1 MNILLI
7 ISGSVAAYKS
17 LDVAREL
24 KRRNHNLLCVLSKCG
39 EKFVTPLSVTSLVGH
54 HTYTE
59 SDFFSLQAS
68 MKHISLSRNSDLILV
83 APASANIM
91 AKAAHGI
98 CDDLPSTILICAR
111 VPIVMAPAMNT
122 AMWEAKPTLRN
133 LEILKRD
140 NVQIIEPET
149 GILACGE
156 EGYGKMAS
164 VETIISYV
172 ENMQNSAGKPLTED

>member
-17 LDVAREL
+17 LDVVREL
-24 KRRNHNLLCVLSKCG
+24 KRRNHNLLCAISRCG
-39 EKFVTPLSVTSLVGH
+39 EQFVTSLSVTALAGH
-54 HTYTE
+54 YTYTE

-83 APASANIM
+83 APASANII

-98 CDDLPSTILICAR
+98 CDDLVSTILTCAKI
-111 VPIVMAPAMNT
+111 PIVMAPAMNT
-122 AMWEAKPTLRN
+122 AMWEAKATLRN

-140 NVQIIEPET
+140 DVQIIEPET

-164 VETIISYV
+164 VQTIVTYI
-172 ENMQNSAGKPLTED
+172 ENASNNA

>member
-17 LDVAREL
+17 LDVIRALR
-24 KRRNHNLLCVLSKCG
+24 KQNHDLLCILSKCG
-39 EKFVTPLSVTSLVGH
+39 EKFVTPLSATALTGQY
-54 HTYTE
+54 TYTNK
-59 SDFFSLQAS
+59 DFFSLQAS
-68 MKHISLSRNSDLILV
+68 MQHISLSRNSDLILV

-98 CDDLPSTILICAR
+98 CDELATTVLICAK

-122 AMWEAKPTLRN
+122 AMWEAKATVRN

-140 NVQIIEPET
+140 DVKIIEPES

-164 VETIISYV
+164 VEAI
-172 ENMQNSAGKPLTED
+172 TEFIGDMDSTA